1 MFSGGGDP
9 PKPALHSEGEND
21 NDMTVKRES
30 ENDDLE
36 ADA

>member
-1 MFSGGGDP
+1 MVKRES
-9 PKPALHSEGEND
+9 END
-21 NDMTVKRES
+21 NDMTVTRES